1 MPGSS
6 RKVQSG
12 LYRDVE
18 HTGLFESVKYD
29 YEHQNED
36 ANKKELA
43 QAAVEDDIPDQ
54 VEEFQRQT
62 GNLEVYKYYFQ
73 SIGFLPMLIF
83 TLFVSVNVFS
93 GSFSSMRMV
102 AFRTIVGANSIQ
114 RYG

>member
-6 RKVQSG
+6 RKIHSG

-18 HTGLFESVKYD
+18 HTGLFESIKYD

-36 ANKKELA
+36 IDKKELT
-43 QAAVEDDIPDQ
+43 QAAVEDDIPDKS
-54 VEEFQRQT
+54 EKFKRQT
-62 GNLEVYKYYFQ
+62 GDLKVYKYYFQ
-73 SIGFLPMLIF
+73 SIGFLPMLIL

-102 AFRTIVGANSIQ
+102 FFRTIVGANSIQ